1 MPNNTKEAFE
11 QTLVILDCETC
22 SLAGGIIEIGLIS
35 FDTLEELLQVS
46 EEDFK
51 EKSFCSRHENP
62 IPIDAGAFAVHGI
75 SEKDVKGL
83 PRYSASTDFYG
94 RVEDFPAEQ
103 IVLIGHNVIS
113 FDQKRLDLSDFHPAI
128 DTMVLARVLAKE
140 GKLTHEGG
148 NKLDLLVSIYCSKE
162 QAHLKQFHG
171 TVGDNW
177 KTLVFL
183 KYLFETHLK
192 GANVEEL
199 CFLSSKATPAQKS
212 RVFKAIASKQEV

>member
-1 MPNNTKEAFE
+1 MPNDTKEAFE

-35 FDTLEELLQVS
+35 FDTLEDLLKVS
-46 EEDFK
+46 EEDFR
-51 EKSFCSRHENP
+51 ERSLFSRHENP

-83 PRYSASTDFYG
+83 PRYSASMDFYEK
-94 RVEDFPAEQ
+94 VKDFPAEQ

-128 DTMVLARVLAKE
+128 DTLNLVRLLIKE
-140 GKLTHEGG
+140 EKLTHEGG
-148 NKLDLLVSIYCSKE
+148 NKLDFLVSIYCSKE

-171 TVGDNW
+171 AIGDNW
-177 KTLVFL
+177 KVVVFL
-183 KYLFETHLK
+183 KYLLEIHLK
-192 GANVEEL
+192 GATVEEL
-199 CFLSSKATPAQKS
+199 CFLSAKATPAQKT
-212 RVFKAIASKQEV
+212 RVLAAIASRL